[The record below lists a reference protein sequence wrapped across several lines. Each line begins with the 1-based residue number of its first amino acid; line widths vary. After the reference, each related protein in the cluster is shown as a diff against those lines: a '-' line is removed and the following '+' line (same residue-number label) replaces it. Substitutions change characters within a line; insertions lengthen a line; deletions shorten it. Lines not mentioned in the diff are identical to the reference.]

1 MRLDPVAFLGPA
13 GTFTEEAL
21 MSQPDLADAT
31 HVPMTGVFEI
41 VKAIESG
48 DVACGVVP
56 IENSIEGSVNATLD
70 ALAFD
75 TSDVYIEREVVLG
88 VDLNLVG
95 ISGTEIDSV
104 SAVLSHPHAIAQ
116 CRRYLSEKTPGA
128 DQIATISTAD
138 AVRQVAEAGD
148 RHQVAIGTRLAA
160 SLYGLEVLEEQPN
173 DYPGNATRFVLL
185 GKEIPAASGHDKT
198 SIVCFQ
204 AVDRPGSLLGILHEF
219 AARAINLTKIE
230 SRPTKTALGDYCF
243 VIDFEGH
250 VADEV
255 VADALVNLRAKLA
268 NLRFLG
274 SYPSATG
281 EAAEIRAER
290 GAAYEAAVE
299 FVRDLRE
306 RVTPP

>member
-1 MRLDPVAFLGPA
+1 MKLDPAAFLGPT

-21 MSQPDLADAT
+21 MSQQDLAGAT

-48 DVACGVVP
+48 KVACGVVP

-70 ALAFD
+70 ALAFE
-75 TSDVYIEREVVLG
+75 TLDVYIEREIVLD
-88 VDLNLVG
+88 VDLNLLG
-95 ISGTEIDSV
+95 IPGVEIGSV

-116 CRRYLSEKTPGA
+116 CRRYLSEKIPGV

-148 RHQVAIGTRLAA
+148 PRQAAIGTKLAA
-160 SLYGLEVLEEQPN
+160 SLYGLEVLEAHPN

-185 GKEIPAASGHDKT
+185 GKEIPAPTGHDKT

-281 EAAEIRAER
+281 EADEIRAER
-290 GAAYEAAVE
+290 GAAYEAAVD
-299 FVRDLRE
+299 FVRNLRE
-306 RVTPP
+306 QVASA

>member
-1 MRLDPVAFLGPA
+1 MKLDPVAFLGPA

-21 MSQPDLADAT
+21 TSQPDLANAT
-31 HVPMTGVFEI
+31 HVPMTGVYEI

-48 DVACGVVP
+48 EVACGVVP

-75 TSDVYIEREVVLG
+75 STDVYIEREVVLA
-88 VDLNLVG
+88 VDLNLIG
-95 ISGTEIDSV
+95 LPGTTPDDVKS
-104 SAVLSHPHAIAQ
+104 VLSHPHAIAQ
-116 CRRYLSEKTPGA
+116 CRRYVAERLLGA
-128 DQIATISTAD
+128 NQIATISTAD
-138 AVRQVAEAGD
+138 AARQVAETGEAG
-148 RHQVAIGTRLAA
+148 QAAIGTRLAA
-160 SLYGLEVLEEQPN
+160 SIYGLEIIEEEIN
-173 DYPGNATRFVLL
+173 DYSGNATRFVLL
-185 GKEIPAASGHDKT
+185 GRDIPPASGHDKT

-204 AVDRPGSLLGILHEF
+204 SVDRPGSLLGILHEF

-250 VADEV
+250 IADEV
-255 VADALVNLRAKLA
+255 IADALVNLKAKLA

-281 EAAEIRAER
+281 QADEIRAER
-290 GAAYEAAVE
+290 GAAYEAAVD
-299 FVRDLRE
+299 FIRGLRE
-306 RVTPP
+306 SVSE

>member
-1 MRLDPVAFLGPA
+1 MRLDPVAFLGPT

-21 MSQPDLADAT
+21 ASQPDLAAAT

-48 DVACGVVP
+48 EVACGVVP

-95 ISGTEIDSV
+95 MSGTEVESLA
-104 SAVLSHPHAIAQ
+104 AVLSHPHAIAQ
-116 CRRYLSEKTPGA
+116 CRRYLAGRIPRA

-138 AVRQVAEAGD
+138 AVRQVAEAGES
-148 RHQVAIGTRLAA
+148 RHAAIGTRLAA
-160 SLYGLEVLEEQPN
+160 SLYGLEVLETEIN

-185 GKEIPAASGHDKT
+185 GKEIPGVTGHDKT

-299 FVRDLRE
+299 FVRGLRDQ
-306 RVTPP
+306 VTPA